1 MKKLILIA
9 MMASGLVACA
19 QSTAPQEDSR
29 LKEAYS
35 ACINTAQGS
44 PEKIEACQSVLNV
57 LKKEKQHQQFADQES
72 VRVLDYQQCLRAT
85 QTGNDQAVKADCD
98 KVWQEIRRIHEMCPA
113 PEEKAVQLQ
122 NQGGVNTAIAV
133 CMLICYMILFY
144 LPNLFI

>member
-57 LKKEKQHQQFADQES
+57 LKERETTS
-72 VRVLDYQQCLRAT
+72 
-85 QTGNDQAVKADCD
+85 
-98 KVWQEIRRIHEMCPA
+98 
-113 PEEKAVQLQ
+113 
-122 NQGGVNTAIAV
+122 AV
-133 CMLICYMILFY
+133 CRAGKCPRTGLSAVYSG
-144 LPNLFI
+144 NANRK

>member
-57 LKKEKQHQQFADQES
+57 LKKEKQHQQFADQKVSAYWIISS
-72 VRVLDYQQCLRAT
+72 VCVQR
-85 QTGNDQAVKADCD
+85 KP
-98 KVWQEIRRIHEMCPA
+98 EMIRR
-113 PEEKAVQLQ
+113 
-122 NQGGVNTAIAV
+122 
-133 CMLICYMILFY
+133 
-144 LPNLFI
+144 

>member
-57 LKKEKQHQQFADQES
+57 LKKEKAHEQFATQEN
-72 VRVLDYQQCLRAT
+72 VRVLDYQACIQAR
-85 QTGNDQAVKADCD
+85 QTGNDQEVAKRCD
-98 KVWQEIRRIHEMCPA
+98 KIWQEIRS
-113 PEEKAVQLQ
+113 
-122 NQGGVNTAIAV
+122 NNTK
-133 CMLICYMILFY
+133 
-144 LPNLFI
+144 

>member
-9 MMASGLVACA
+9 IMASGLVACA

-57 LKKEKQHQQFADQES
+57 LKKRNNISSLPTRKVYAYWIISS
-72 VRVLDYQQCLRAT
+72 VCAQRKPVM
-85 QTGNDQAVKADCD
+85 
-98 KVWQEIRRIHEMCPA
+98 IRR
-113 PEEKAVQLQ
+113 
-122 NQGGVNTAIAV
+122 
-133 CMLICYMILFY
+133 
-144 LPNLFI
+144 

>member
-9 MMASGLVACA
+9 IMASGLVACA

-57 LKKEKQHQQFADQES
+57 LKKEKQHQHFADQES
-72 VRVLDYQQCLRAT
+72 PR
-85 QTGNDQAVKADCD
+85 TGLSAVSACNANRK
-98 KVWQEIRRIHEMCPA
+98 
-113 PEEKAVQLQ
+113 
-122 NQGGVNTAIAV
+122 
-133 CMLICYMILFY
+133 
-144 LPNLFI
+144 

>member
-1 MKKLILIA
+1 MDRAGSL
-9 MMASGLVACA
+9 CA
-19 QSTAPQEDSR
+19 INRATGRQSSER
-29 LKEAYS
+29 GIH

-98 KVWQEIRRIHEMCPA
+98 KVWQEIRSNN
-113 PEEKAVQLQ
+113 K
-122 NQGGVNTAIAV
+122 
-133 CMLICYMILFY
+133 
-144 LPNLFI
+144 